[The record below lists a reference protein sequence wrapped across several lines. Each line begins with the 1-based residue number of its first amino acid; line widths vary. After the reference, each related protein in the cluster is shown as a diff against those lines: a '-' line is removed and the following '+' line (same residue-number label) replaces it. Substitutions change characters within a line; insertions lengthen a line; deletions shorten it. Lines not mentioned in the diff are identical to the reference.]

1 MPCYIVLIHD
11 DIKKNQTSKIQERK
25 APGICKKKKII
36 NKKIKGKKKKEET
49 RQRTHTFLLGVTIR
63 LLVDV
68 DGLNTQYPNKILKI
82 RCIYPTLG
90 SKDTGR
96 RRTKHNVYLLK

>member
-1 MPCYIVLIHD
+1 MIL
-11 DIKKNQTSKIQERK
+11 
-25 APGICKKKKII
+25 KKKP
-36 NKKIKGKKKKEET
+36 NKQNTRKKTPRYLPKKKRKKKERGNTTENT
-49 RQRTHTFLLGVTIR
+49 YILLGVTIR